1 MRALLFILTMGVSI
15 GLFGQDALFSQYWL
29 TPASINPAAT
39 AGHNSDYRATLQR
52 KNQGTLP
59 QVKFNTSQLVGE
71 MKLLNS
77 GNRHMGVGLLIRQDR
92 TGEAQLAVF
101 EAGGMLAYHIRTGKK
116 NRLSAGFG
124 ASYRQRSIDL
134 EGLSWDSQYNGAGF
148 DPTLPTGETF
158 GANTSWSIDLQT
170 GLQWLHDGKH
180 RYTIG
185 YSTYHYAQDQGLL
198 GASTDKTL
206 LRHQFIGSYSK
217 KMKPVDVTG
226 DLLVAQHGGA
236 TTAIGGVRAEY
247 KLGTDSRYTTAST
260 SSFVSAGVH
269 YRWADAILFM
279 VGYDYH
285 KTMKITFGYDITTGS
300 INVLNT
306 GRGGWELGLV
316 WSSPIKNERIR
327 LK

>member
-1 MRALLFILTMGVSI
+1 MRSILIIFFFASSFV
-15 GLFGQDALFSQYWL
+15 LCGQDAIFSQYWL

-39 AGHNSDYRATLQR
+39 ATQNSDYRATFQR

-59 QVKFNTSQLVGE
+59 QIKFNTSQLVGE
-71 MKLLNS
+71 MKLFNS
-77 GNRHMGVGLLIRQDR
+77 GARHMGVGLLIRQDK

-124 ASYRQRSIDL
+124 VAYRQRSINI

-148 DPTLPTGETF
+148 DPTLPTGETI

-170 GLQWLHDGKH
+170 GLQWLHEGRH

-185 YSTYHYAQDQGLL
+185 YSTYHYMQDQGLL
-198 GASTDKTL
+198 GSTIDKTI

-217 KMKPVDVTG
+217 MLKPVDITG
-226 DLLVAQHGGA
+226 DLLIVQHGGA
-236 TTAIGGVRAEY
+236 MTAVLGGRAEY

-260 SSFVSAGVH
+260 SSFVVAGAH
-269 YRWADAILFM
+269 YRWADAVLLMI
-279 VGYDYH
+279 GYDYH
-285 KTMKITFGYDITTGS
+285 KTMKLTFGYDITTGS
-300 INVLNT
+300 ANVFNT
-306 GRGGWELGLV
+306 GRGGWELGFV
-316 WSSPIKNERIR
+316 WSSPVKNERIR